1 MSPSEAIITGLGCLC
16 AAGGSLDATMQAL
29 YEGRRAPKPPRRILL
44 DLDKEYPVFEI
55 ESDLEAE
62 TRGITESRDFGGIRL
77 DSDSSRTSRLALAAA
92 VEACRD
98 AGLDLEALRS
108 LRVGVAM
115 GTTVGC
121 ALNDEPFYR
130 AWRAGEKPGPEA
142 VDRFLANNPA
152 LFLASVLGLDGPVA
166 TVANAC
172 SSGADA
178 VGLARSWIE
187 TGACEVAIAGGS
199 DELSRVTCLGFISL
213 MIASTQPC
221 RPFDVRRDGLNLGE
235 GAGAMILETTK
246 TAAERRA
253 NARARV
259 LGYACCAD
267 AHHPTAPHPDGKGL
281 RRAIAQVLAQTRAD
295 RGRIAFANAHGTS
308 TPDNDRVEGRALADL
323 LPVDTPVVSTKSYTG
338 HALGAAGAIEAV
350 LTVRALEDRRV
361 PATAGFERP
370 DPDCAIAPTSRV
382 TETEGDLALSN
393 SLAFGGNNSVLLF
406 GRA

>member
-1 MSPSEAIITGLGCLC
+1 MTSVDALVTGLGCLC
-16 AAGGSLDATMQAL
+16 AAGGCLDAAMQTL
-29 YEGRRAPKPPRRILL
+29 YEGRRAPKPPRRIPL

-62 TRGITESRDFGGIRL
+62 TREITGSGDFGGMRL
-77 DSDSSRTSRLALAAA
+77 DSDPSRTSRLALAAA

-121 ALNDEPFYR
+121 TLNNEPFYR
-130 AWRAGEKPGPEA
+130 AWRAGEKPGLEA

-152 LFLASVLGLDGPVA
+152 LFLARVLGLDGPVA

-178 VGLARSWIE
+178 VGLAKSWIE
-187 TGACEVAIAGGS
+187 TGACEVAIAGGG

-246 TAAERRA
+246 TATKRRA
-253 NARARV
+253 NARACV
-259 LGYACCAD
+259 LGYACRAD

-281 RRAIAQVLAQTRAD
+281 RRAIGQALAQARREA
-295 RGRIAFANAHGTS
+295 REIALVNAHGTS
-308 TPDNDRVEGRALADL
+308 TPENDRVEGRVLADL
-323 LPVDTPVVSTKSYTG
+323 LPPDTPVVSTKAYTG
-338 HALGAAGAIEAV
+338 HTLGAAGAIEAV
-350 LTVRALEDRRV
+350 FAVRALEDGKV
-361 PATAGFERP
+361 PATAGFENP
-370 DPDCAIAPTSRV
+370 DPDCAITPTSRV
-382 TETEGDLALSN
+382 TKTGGDLALSN